1 MTDSSARQGIPLTR
15 VLSILPFV
23 RWLDSAGVAT
33 GTLLSS
39 ADINPALLNYPVS
52 VIPLKR
58 AFLFGE
64 LACREIGSEHFGLH
78 VGYATSIDSLGAYGR
93 ELQSAR
99 TVREYLQKGISLF
112 NLHTTG
118 QRLELQQAR
127 GDCILRIA
135 SIGRSG
141 VGEYQSHLEILAI
154 TVAKCREGVGPRW
167 SPPALSLAF
176 KSRERLPPTDLFANT
191 RITRGAGET
200 SMTIPRSIL
209 ELPLSR
215 HLAPPGDHGH
225 PVAEQP
231 LPGDLGGMVQLQVEA
246 LLSDPYLTI
255 DVVARSLG
263 WSTRSLQRHL
273 ALQGITF
280 SQLMSEIRLHH
291 SRRWLEQ
298 TEKPILE
305 IAMELGYR
313 DASNFTRAFRRRL
326 GISPQAF
333 RDTRKAA

>member
-33 GTLLSS
+33 ETLLSS

-58 AFLFGE
+58 AFLLGE
-64 LACREIGSEHFGLH
+64 LACREIGSEHFGLN
-78 VGYATSIDSLGAYGR
+78 VGCATSIDSLGTYGR
-93 ELQSAR
+93 ELQSTR
-99 TVREYLQKGISLF
+99 TVGEYLQKGISLY

-118 QRLELQQAR
+118 QRLELQQ
-127 GDCILRIA
+127 GPNDCTLRIA

-141 VGEYQSHLEILAI
+141 VGEYQSHLEVLAI

-167 SPPALSLAF
+167 SPPALNLAF

-209 ELPLSR
+209 TLPLSR

-225 PVAEQP
+225 PVPEQP
-231 LPGDLGGMVQLQVEA
+231 LPGDIGGIVQLQVEA

-255 DVVARSLG
+255 DVVAQSLG
-263 WSTRSLQRHL
+263 WRTRSLQRHL

-298 TEKPILE
+298 TEKPIIE